1 MRLALAAKPLIVLT
15 QDAHLIAAVR
25 KVTDPVHEVLT
36 AAAEIDLSTALIAHH
51 SGVAVLDCAALSSH
65 AATLAER
72 LHAQFPELVLIAAG
86 NVDEQAQLAARIT
99 DGSVYRF
106 LHKPFSEQRVRLFV
120 EAAWRRHAE
129 VLSEPRPSARSHG
142 TRAGRALGW
151 WLALAALALLAA
163 LAAPLAWLSR
173 RQPEAAV
180 RNVPPE
186 PAATP
191 RASAADAELEQLLAR
206 AARALASGAL
216 TAPPGENARDLYRE
230 ALRRNPHEERAAN
243 GLAQL
248 LGRLLENANGEL
260 QAHHL
265 DEAQRLLEQA
275 RAISPDQPRIAVL
288 AADLSAQRAR
298 EATTAKA
305 QEPAAK
311 PPDTRLLDYLN
322 HARDALARGRL
333 IEPPE
338 DNARLYLE
346 SAHALAP
353 EDPAV
358 QQGLLELRTRLQAQA
373 HQALEAGNPDQA
385 DSWAAAALDAGVDP
399 ERVAALH
406 EDAQQLRE
414 QAHAAASEHLALS
427 FNERLAQGH
436 ITDPDGDSAKFYL
449 GQLMQQDGAGPRT
462 QQARRAYG
470 ARVLDEA
477 QDSLRAQDLAGAQRW
492 LGEARTAGADAARI
506 DTLAANLSAAQD
518 AARQADSY
526 VNEHTL
532 TRTRY
537 VAPQFPELART
548 RGIEGWVDLQ
558 FLVGTD
564 GAVSELTVVGAQPA
578 GVFEQAA
585 LDAVRQWHYQPL
597 TRAGQNVSQH
607 TRVRVRFAV
616 QR

>member
-163 LAAPLAWLSR
+163 LAAPLVWLSR
-173 RQPEAAV
+173 RQPEPAV
-180 RNVPPE
+180 RNAPPE
-186 PAATP
+186 PAAIP
-191 RASAADAELEQLLAR
+191 RAPAADAELEQLLAR

-230 ALRRNPHEERAAN
+230 ALRGNPHEERAAN

-248 LGRLLENANGEL
+248 LARLLENANGEL

-275 RAISPDQPRIAVL
+275 RALGPDQPRIALL

-298 EATTAKA
+298 EAPLKA

-311 PPDTRLLDYLN
+311 PADTRLLDYLN
-322 HARDALARGRL
+322 HAREALARGQL

-353 EDPAV
+353 QDPAV
-358 QQGLLELRTRLQAQA
+358 QQGLLDLRARLQEKA
-373 HQALEAGNPDQA
+373 HQALEAGNPEQA
-385 DSWAAAALDAGVDP
+385 DKWAAAALDAGVDP

-414 QAHAAASEHLALS
+414 QAHTAASEHLALA
-427 FNERLAQGH
+427 FNERLGEGH
-436 ITDPDGDSAKFYL
+436 IIDPDGDSAKFYL
-449 GQLMQQDGAGPRT
+449 AQLMQQDGASAATR
-462 QQARRAYG
+462 QARRAYG

-477 QDSLRAQDLAGAQRW
+477 QDSLQAQDLAAVQRW
-492 LGEARTAGADAARI
+492 LGEARAVGADAARI
-506 DTLAANLSAAQD
+506 DTLAANLGAAQD

-564 GAVSELTVVGAQPA
+564 GSVSELTVVGAQPA
-578 GVFEQAA
+578 GIFEQAA
-585 LDAVRQWHYQPL
+585 LDAVRQWRYQAV
-597 TRAGQNVSQH
+597 TRAGQNVSEH